1 VSHRTGPSGSAELAE
16 LLADV
21 ASGHPPPADGR
32 LEIVAPSRPGE
43 AAVLGFCAHHVVVA
57 EGVEVETVRML
68 PGADDLSDRFSPPFL
83 AGLCALLG
91 GRRVSAIDAVMVAA
105 PRAASGGLPDGLVEV
120 TAREHPRVARAL
132 RYRRDVRAW
141 ACPGGESAAL
151 VLLGRGLGGRLETAF
166 EVAPE
171 ARGRGLGRRLA
182 AAAVDLAAVLA
193 PNEPVWAQVAPA
205 NVPSM
210 RVLLD
215 AGYRPVGAEALL
227 IPAVAARRS

>member
-1 VSHRTGPSGSAELAE
+1 VSHRTPSSGLGD

-32 LEIVAPSRPGE
+32 LEIIAPSLPGE

-57 EGVEVETVRML
+57 EGLEAETVRML
-68 PGADDLSDRFSPPFL
+68 PGADDLSDRFTPPFL

-91 GRRVSAIDAVMVAA
+91 GRRVSAIDAVLVSR
-105 PRAASGGLPDGLVEV
+105 PRARSAGVPDGLVEV

-141 ACPGGESAAL
+141 ACPGEESSAL

-193 PNEPVWAQVAPA
+193 PHEPVWAQVAPA
-205 NVPSM
+205 NVPSL

-227 IPAVAARRS
+227 IPARTSPRR